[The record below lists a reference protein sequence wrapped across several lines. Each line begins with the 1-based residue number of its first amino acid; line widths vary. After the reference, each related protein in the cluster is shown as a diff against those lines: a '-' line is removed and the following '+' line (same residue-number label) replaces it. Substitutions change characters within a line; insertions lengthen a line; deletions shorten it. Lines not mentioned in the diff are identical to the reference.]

1 MAANH
6 ALAAHAAIG
15 QLTRE
20 VGDLNVTVHEGF
32 ARLGARLGET
42 RRQLHSVSDEV
53 EDTKTHELR
62 MLRRERSRWKWGFIT
77 AMLLVVS
84 GVATALILHALHVGP

>member
-1 MAANH
+1 MGSN
-6 ALAAHAAIG
+6 LNAAHAAIG
-15 QLTRE
+15 QLTCE
-20 VGDLNVTVHEGF
+20 IGDLKVTVHEGF

-42 RRQLHSVSDEV
+42 RRLLTSVSSEV

-77 AMLLVVS
+77 AMFLVTS
-84 GVATALILHALHVGP
+84 GVVTTLILHGLHVGT